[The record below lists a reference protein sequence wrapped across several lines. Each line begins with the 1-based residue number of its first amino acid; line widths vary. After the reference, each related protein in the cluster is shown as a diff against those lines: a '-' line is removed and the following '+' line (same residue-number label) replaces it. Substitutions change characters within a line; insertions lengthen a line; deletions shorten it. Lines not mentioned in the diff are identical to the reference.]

1 MKFPIAA
8 ILNQNIGLFVDLTN
22 MLEAELILI
31 TLYTNLQF
39 RIQQK
44 ESFSIRTDGAKM
56 NIRMRNVHTN
66 GHFLNRA
73 NVMMISDSVIPLQC

>member
-8 ILNQNIGLFVDLTN
+8 ILNQNIGLFVDPTN

-44 ESFSIRTDGAKM
+44 ESFSTRTDGAKM
-56 NIRMRNVHTN
+56 NIRMRTVHTN